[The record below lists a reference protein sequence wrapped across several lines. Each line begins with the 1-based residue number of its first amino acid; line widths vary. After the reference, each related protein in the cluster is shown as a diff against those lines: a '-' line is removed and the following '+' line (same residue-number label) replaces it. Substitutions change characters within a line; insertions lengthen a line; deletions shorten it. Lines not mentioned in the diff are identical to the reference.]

1 MKDIL
6 TYCFVC
12 RYNTYW
18 EKYKKRV
25 PYKILPHVY
34 WHLLDQID
42 GSLFYLSLQMGSGKW
57 LMINERKLKRGW
69 SNFWMSSSRSLWSSL
84 LHSLPMLCFESS
96 WLSWRILS
104 LLEPSH
110 FLLISQLWGIV
121 TVSVVQFC
129 SCRLL
134 SFKPRGFLDM
144 KQDLVLGSK
153 IQFK

>member
-1 MKDIL
+1 
-6 TYCFVC
+6 
-12 RYNTYW
+12 
-18 EKYKKRV
+18 
-25 PYKILPHVY
+25 
-34 WHLLDQID
+34 
-42 GSLFYLSLQMGSGKW
+42 
-57 LMINERKLKRGW
+57 
-69 SNFWMSSSRSLWSSL
+69 
-84 LHSLPMLCFESS
+84 LCFESS